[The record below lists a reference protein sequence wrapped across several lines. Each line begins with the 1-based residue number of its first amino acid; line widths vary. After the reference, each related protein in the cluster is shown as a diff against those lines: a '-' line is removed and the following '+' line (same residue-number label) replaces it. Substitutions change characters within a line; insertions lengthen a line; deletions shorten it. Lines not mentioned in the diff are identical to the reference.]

1 MGCLHVEVARAVEG
15 VLPVAGRIGGL
26 SLTASRVGHGVS
38 MSSSRIGRMYAGT
51 SRIGGMTVT
60 CGLVCSVNKA
70 PLLRVAPEHIFLMPG
85 NNFTDSVLV
94 ISNVVWSVNV

>member
-15 VLPVAGRIGGL
+15 ALPVAGRIGGL
-26 SLTASRVGHGVS
+26 YLTASRVGHGVS
-38 MSSSRIGRMYAGT
+38 MSS